1 MDLTSILRCG
11 IICMMAQ
18 MNKQKTPPRSQEC
31 CSGLASL
38 LSPRLFKAL
47 SDPKRLSLLARL
59 AEARRP
65 CTIGN
70 IAEGSDVDMSVV
82 SRHLGLLRDAGII
95 KCVKRGKEVW
105 CTVEKSSVVK
115 MLRDLANALE
125 ACCPDEP
132 VHGEVVAGRS
142 PVRNSRQK

>member
-1 MDLTSILRCG
+1 
-11 IICMMAQ
+11 MMVQ
-18 MNKQKTPPRSQEC
+18 MSKQKTLPEPQPC
-31 CSGLASL
+31 CSGLLSL

-70 IAEGSDVDMSVV
+70 IAEGSDIDMSVV

-95 KCVKRGKEVW
+95 RCVKRGKEVW
-105 CTVEKSSVVK
+105 CTIEKSSVVK

-125 ACCPDEP
+125 ACCPDES

-142 PVRNSRQK
+142 PVRNSRPK

>member
-1 MDLTSILRCG
+1 MV
-11 IICMMAQ
+11 Q
-18 MNKQKTPPRSQEC
+18 MSKQKGSPNPKQC
-31 CSGLASL
+31 CSGLSSL

-47 SDPKRLSLLARL
+47 SDPKRLSLFARL

-65 CTIGN
+65 CTIGD

-95 KCVKRGKEVW
+95 RCVKRGKEVW
-105 CTVEKSSVVK
+105 CTIEKSSVVE
-115 MLRDLANALE
+115 MLRDLADALE

-132 VHGEVVAGRS
+132 VHGEVVTSRF

>member
-1 MDLTSILRCG
+1 
-11 IICMMAQ
+11 MMVQ
-18 MNKQKTPPRSQEC
+18 VSKQKAPPGPQQC
-31 CSGLASL
+31 CSGLLSL

-65 CTIGN
+65 CTIGD

-95 KCVKRGKEVW
+95 RCVKRGKEVW
-105 CTVEKSSVVK
+105 CTIEKNSVVK
-115 MLRDLANALE
+115 ALRDLANALE
-125 ACCPDEP
+125 SCCPDEP
-132 VHGEVVAGRS
+132 AHGEVVTGRS
-142 PVRNSRQK
+142 PVRNSRPK